1 MNKQLLA
8 HVALIGAQLLYGA
21 NYTIAK
27 EAMPEFIQPFGFVL
41 LRCLGATS
49 LFWLVGLFV
58 KEKIEHK
65 DIPKLALGGLF
76 GIAINQL
83 MFFKGLS
90 LTHPIN
96 AAVLMISTPIMVLV
110 MAAIII
116 KERITTKRAIG
127 IGIGMLGTLIILVMG
142 KKLSFSSDTFLGDI
156 LIFINA
162 TSYGVYLV
170 IISPI
175 MRKYHPIT
183 VIKWVFLFGL
193 FMVLPFGYEQFAAIQ
208 WGTFPPHVI
217 WATVYVVIGLSFLA
231 YLFNAVALKYVSP
244 SVVSIYIY
252 LQPIFATVFAISLG
266 KDHLDWIKML
276 SAALICVGVYL
287 VSAKTK
293 SPQVSKGS
301 NGL

>member
-8 HVALIGAQLLYGA
+8 HLALIAAQLLYGA

-27 EAMPEFIQPFGFVL
+27 VAMPEFIQPFGFVL
-41 LRCLGATS
+41 LRCLGATF
-49 LFWLVGLFV
+49 LFWLVGLFI
-58 KEKIEHK
+58 KEKIDRK
-65 DIPKLALGGLF
+65 DLPKLALGALF

-83 MFFKGLS
+83 LFFKGLS

-96 AAVLMISTPIMVLV
+96 AAVLMISTPIMVLI

-116 KERITTKRAIG
+116 KERITTKKAVG
-127 IGIGMLGTLIILVMG
+127 IAIGMLGAFFMLVMG
-142 KKLSFSSDTFLGDI
+142 KQLSFSSDTFLGDI

-162 TSYGVYLV
+162 SSYGVFLV
-170 IISPI
+170 IISQ
-175 MRKYHPIT
+175 MMKKYHPIT

-193 FMVLPFGYEQFAAIQ
+193 VMVLPFGYEQFSVIEWSA
-208 WGTFPPHVI
+208 FPPHVA
-217 WATVYVVIGLSFLA
+217 WSAVYVVVGLSFLA
-231 YLFNAVALKYVSP
+231 YLFNSVALKYVSP

-252 LQPIFATVFAISLG
+252 LQPIVATIFAISLG
-266 KDHLDWIKML
+266 KDHLDWIKVL

-293 SPQVSKGS
+293 PA
-301 NGL
+301 